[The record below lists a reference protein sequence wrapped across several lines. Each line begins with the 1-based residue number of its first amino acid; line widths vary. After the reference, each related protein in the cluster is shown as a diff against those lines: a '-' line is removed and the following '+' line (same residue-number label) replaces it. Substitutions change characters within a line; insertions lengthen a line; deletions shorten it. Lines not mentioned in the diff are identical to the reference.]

1 MNTLS
6 TKETIALGLM
16 TFALF
21 LGAGNL
27 IFPPA
32 MGQAAGE
39 NVWVSTLG
47 FLITGVG
54 LPLLAIIAIARAG
67 GNLQSLSNRVHP
79 LFGVIFTLT
88 MYLAIGPFF
97 GIPRTGTVAYEIGA
111 VPFLSPSVLTSS
123 MPLFLYTVIFF
134 GLTFWLALN
143 PTKLVDRV
151 GKLLTPILLLIITVL
166 AVKGIVTPLGSI
178 EGVAPAYEAA
188 PFFKGFLDGYLTMDT
203 IAALVF
209 GIVIVSRITE
219 RGITDKN
226 VITSITVK
234 AGLIAGTGLALVYLA
249 LAYLGASS
257 VSTLGMLDNGGAIL
271 SGTANELFG
280 LLGTVLLAVVI
291 TVACLT
297 TSVGLVSA
305 CGEYFVKLMP
315 KLSYPMIVAILC
327 VFSLTMANMGLA
339 QLISFSLPVLIA
351 IYPIAIVLIVLSFL
365 HKAFKGMPQVYGGA
379 LIGAGVVSIV
389 DGLNATS
396 LQLGFINSV
405 YSYIPLF
412 AEGVGWLLPA
422 IIGAIIGYLYGITKR
437 NHTNENSSYH
447 NAS

>member
-6 TKETIALGLM
+6 TKEVVAIGLM

-39 NVWVSTLG
+39 NVWLSTIG

-54 LPLLAIIAIARAG
+54 LPLLAIIAIARTG
-67 GNLQSLSNRVHP
+67 GNLQNLSNRVHP

-111 VPFLSPSVLTSS
+111 APFLSSSLVTSN
-123 MPLFLYTVIFF
+123 MPLFFYTVIFF

-151 GKLLTPILLLIITVL
+151 GKLLTPILLFIITLL
-166 AVKGIVTPLGSI
+166 AVKGVVTPLGAI
-178 EGVAPAYEAA
+178 EGIAPEYESA

-219 RGITDKN
+219 RGITDRRT
-226 VITSITVK
+226 ITSLTVK
-234 AGLIAGTGLALVYLA
+234 AGIIAGTGLALVYLV

-257 VSTLGMLDNGGAIL
+257 VSKLGMLDNGGAIL
-271 SGTANELFG
+271 SGTAHELFG
-280 LLGTVLLAVVI
+280 ILGTILLALVI
-291 TVACLT
+291 TLACLT

-305 CGEYFVKLMP
+305 CGEYFIKLLP
-315 KLSYPMIVAILC
+315 RLSYPVVVLIICL
-327 VFSLTMANMGLA
+327 FSLTMANMGLT

-365 HKAFKGMPQVYGGA
+365 HKSFKGMPQVYGGA
-379 LIGAGVVSIV
+379 LIGAGVISIV
-389 DGLNATS
+389 DGLNVTP
-396 LQLGFINSV
+396 LQLNYINSL
-405 YSYIPLF
+405 YSYIPLYS
-412 AEGVGWLLPA
+412 EGVGWLIPA
-422 IIGAIIGYLYGITKR
+422 IVGGVIGYFSGGSKLNK
-437 NHTNENSSYH
+437 
-447 NAS
+447 

>member
-6 TKETIALGLM
+6 TKETVAIGLM

-39 NVWVSTLG
+39 NVWFSTLG

-54 LPLLAIIAIARAG
+54 LPLLAIMAIARAG
-67 GNLQSLSNRVHP
+67 GNLQNLSTRVHP

-111 VPFLSPSVLTSS
+111 VPFLSPSVVTSS
-123 MPLFLYTVIFF
+123 LPLFLFTVIFF
-134 GLTFWLALN
+134 SLTFWLALN
-143 PTKLVDRV
+143 PAKLVDRV
-151 GKLLTPILLLIITVL
+151 GKLLTPILLVVITIL
-166 AVKGIVTPLGSI
+166 AVKGIVTPLGPI
-178 EGVAPAYEAA
+178 EGVAPEYETA

-219 RGITDKN
+219 RGVTDPKTITA
-226 VITSITVK
+226 ITFK
-234 AGLIAGTGLALVYLA
+234 AGVIAGTGLALVYLA

-271 SGTANELFG
+271 SGTADELFG

-305 CGEYFVKLMP
+305 CGEYFNKLVP
-315 KLSYPMIVAILC
+315 NVSYTVIIAILSL
-327 VFSLTMANMGLA
+327 FSLVMANMGLA

-351 IYPIAIVLIVLSFL
+351 IYPIAIVLIILSFL
-365 HKAFKGMPQVYGGA
+365 HKFFHGIPQVYGGA
-379 LIGAGVVSIV
+379 LIGAGLISIV
-389 DGLNATS
+389 DGLNATPIQID
-396 LQLGFINSV
+396 LINSLF
-405 YSYIPLF
+405 SYIPLYT
-412 AEGVGWLLPA
+412 EGVGWFLPA
-422 IIGAIIGYLYGITKR
+422 ILGAVIGYLYGTSKL
-437 NHTNENSSYH
+437 EKK
-447 NAS
+447 